1 MGNFIEKIKKFL
13 LQRIFNRTQKE
24 LKLSFEEK
32 VELGKVNN
40 FHGNNKVR
48 NISIGKNSYV
58 SYNSIVYHADIGDY
72 CSIGPNVV
80 IGYGDHPTNM
90 ISTSPH
96 IYLNSLLFDENE
108 TASILI
114 SHFNKVKIMNDV
126 WIGANVYIKNGVK
139 IGNGAIIGAGAVVLK
154 DVDDYD
160 IVAGV
165 PAKFIRKRFDS
176 KVIELLLKIKWWE
189 MDFQALKKY
198 KDVLSNPTTILLNEM
213 IKKMNHDI

>member
-96 IYLNSLLFDENE
+96 IYLNDLLFDVNE

-139 IGNGAIIGAGAVVLK
+139 IGNGVIIGAGAVVLN
-154 DVDDYD
+154 DVEDYD
-160 IVAGV
+160 VVAGV
-165 PAKFIRKRFDS
+165 PAKFIRKRFDK
-176 KVIELLLKIKWWE
+176 KVIELLLEIKWWE
-189 MDFQALKKY
+189 IDFQTLKKY
-198 KDVLSNPTTILLNEM
+198 KDVLNNPTQIKLNEM
-213 IKKMNHDI
+213 IKKLNDDK